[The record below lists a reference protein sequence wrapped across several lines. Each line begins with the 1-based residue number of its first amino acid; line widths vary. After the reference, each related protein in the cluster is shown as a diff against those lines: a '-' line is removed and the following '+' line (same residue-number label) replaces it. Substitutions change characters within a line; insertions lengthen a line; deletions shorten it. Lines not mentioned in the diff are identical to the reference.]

1 MARISKRI
9 VDAAAPTD
17 KDYFIWDDSLPAFA
31 VRVWPSGRK
40 VYVVHYR
47 ANGRLRRYTLGT
59 HGSSMTAEKARAEA
73 IKVLAKVKDG
83 EDPANER
90 VENRKALTMK
100 QFGKLFLD
108 KHVDVHLK
116 PTTRAEYRRSVEL
129 FITPKF
135 GARKV
140 IDITR
145 ADIAEFHHEMRDTP
159 YQANRTLGV
168 ISKMFSLAD
177 LWEVR
182 KDGVNPCRG
191 VKRYKEDKKE
201 RFLTADEYKRLGKVL
216 DSYSG
221 EPEAVYA
228 IRLLMLTGCRL
239 SEIQTLKWSYVS
251 MKQSELHLPDS
262 KTGAKVIQLG
272 QAAVDM
278 LKTIPKLK
286 DNPYVITG
294 KVEGQHLTDLQRPW
308 RRIRKLAGLED
319 VRIHDLRHSFASDAL
334 EMGEDLTM
342 IGKMLGHTDI
352 KTTARYAHL
361 KKSPVKNATDN
372 VAARIAASLAASED
386 LEPAA

>member
-9 VDAAAPTD
+9 VDAAAPSD
-17 KDYFIWDDSLPAFA
+17 KDYFVWDDSLPAFA

-47 ANGRLRRYTLGT
+47 ANGRLRRFTIGT

-73 IKVLAKVKDG
+73 IKILARVKDG
-83 EDPANER
+83 EDPASER

-100 QFGKLFLD
+100 QFGKLFLE

-129 FITPKF
+129 FINPKF

-168 ISKMFSLAD
+168 LSKMFSLAD

-182 KDGVNPCRG
+182 KDGINPCRG
-191 VKRYKEDKKE
+191 VKRYKEEKKE
-201 RFLTADEYKRLGKVL
+201 RYLTEEEYRRLGEAL
-216 DSYSG
+216 DGYSG
-221 EPEAVYA
+221 EPEAVHA

-239 SEIQTLKWSYVS
+239 SEIQTLKWSYVAL
-251 MKQSELHLPDS
+251 KQGELHLPDS

-272 QAAVDM
+272 QAAVDV
-278 LKTIPKLK
+278 LKRIPKL
-286 DNPYVITG
+286 DGNPYVITG

-308 RRIRKLAGLED
+308 RRIRKIAGLQD

-361 KKSPVKNATDN
+361 KKSPVKNATNN
-372 VAARIAASLAASED
+372 VAARIAASLSRVED
-386 LEPAA
+386 LEPAT